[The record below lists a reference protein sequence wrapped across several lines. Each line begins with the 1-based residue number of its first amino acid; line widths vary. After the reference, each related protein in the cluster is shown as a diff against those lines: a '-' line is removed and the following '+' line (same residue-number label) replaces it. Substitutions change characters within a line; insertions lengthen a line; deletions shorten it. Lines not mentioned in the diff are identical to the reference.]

1 MSRIVTHNES
11 TSQLIPSGYTSGGTY
26 TFTLRNPTN
35 AYYNADHSITIEASA
50 IPTIPSFVKKNSQYK
65 QVSKAY
71 KKNGNV
77 WDEKLIMSVMWK
89 INNTWTSTTNS
100 MSGKTAFKV
109 E

>member
-26 TFTLRNPTN
+26 TFMWRNPTN

-65 QVSKAY
+65 AANTIY
-71 KKNGNV
+71 KKSGST
-77 WDEKLIMSVMWK
+77 WQTKTITSVMWMT
-89 INNTWTSTTNS
+89 NGSWTETNDP
-100 MSGKTAFKV
+100 MSGRTAFKV